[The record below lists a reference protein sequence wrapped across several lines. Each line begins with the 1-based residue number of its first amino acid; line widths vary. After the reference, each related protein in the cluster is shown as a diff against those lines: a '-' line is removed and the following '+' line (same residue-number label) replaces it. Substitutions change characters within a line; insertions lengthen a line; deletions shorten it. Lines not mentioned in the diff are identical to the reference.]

1 MLSKSL
7 SKLEMRAYAEMAW
20 GKGAVDVENLL
31 AVIERAN
38 ARSRVATQPGENMT
52 HHFHAVVS
60 IDHAEAVIFEFAKDD
75 VSEQHFKATDRQG
88 NIHHK
93 AGSVGSGH
101 THDSKTYLAAIVAA
115 LKPSHEI
122 LIVGH
127 GTAKDELA
135 SFIRD
140 QVPLLAPR
148 ILGVE
153 AMDKP
158 SKGQI
163 LAFAR
168 KFFESKDLTTPQI

>member
-1 MLSKSL
+1 
-7 SKLEMRAYAEMAW
+7 
-20 GKGAVDVENLL
+20 
-31 AVIERAN
+31 
-38 ARSRVATQPGENMT
+38 MT

-60 IDHAEAVIFEFAKDD
+60 IDHAEAVIYEFAAED
-75 VSEQHFKATDRQG
+75 VSEHRIKAADGQG

-101 THDSKTYLAAIVAA
+101 AHDGKAYLTAVAGA

-140 QVPLLAPR
+140 HVPLLAPR
-148 ILGVE
+148 IMGIE
-153 AMDKP
+153 AVDHP
-158 SKGQI
+158 SKGEI
-163 LAFAR
+163 IALAR
-168 KFFESKDLTTPQI
+168 KFFEAKDITTPQL

>member
-1 MLSKSL
+1 MWKIFLPL
-7 SKLEMRAYAEMAW
+7 F
-20 GKGAVDVENLL
+20 DL
-31 AVIERAN
+31 AD
-38 ARSRVATQPGENMT
+38 ARSRDAAQPGENMT

-60 IDHAEAVIFEFAKDD
+60 IDHAEATIFEFAEND
-75 VSEQHFKATDRQG
+75 VSEHRIKATDRQG

-101 THDSKTYLAAIVAA
+101 AHDSKSYLATVVNA

-140 QVPLLAPR
+140 HAPLLAPR
-148 ILGVE
+148 IVGVE
-153 AMDKP
+153 AVDQP
-158 SKGQI
+158 TKGEI

-168 KFFESKDLTTPQI
+168 KSFEGKDLTTPQN

>member
-1 MLSKSL
+1 M
-7 SKLEMRAYAEMAW
+7 
-20 GKGAVDVENLL
+20 
-31 AVIERAN
+31 
-38 ARSRVATQPGENMT
+38 P

-60 IDHAEAVIFEFAKDD
+60 IDHEEATVFEFAEND
-75 VSEQHFKATDRQG
+75 VTEHRIKTTDRQG

-101 THDSKTYLAAIVAA
+101 AHGSKTYLTAVAGA

-140 QVPLLAPR
+140 HAPLLAPR
-148 ILGVE
+148 IMGGE
-153 AMDKP
+153 AVDQP
-158 SKGQI
+158 TKGQI

-168 KFFESKDLTTPQI
+168 KFFASKDLMTPQI

>member
-1 MLSKSL
+1 
-7 SKLEMRAYAEMAW
+7 
-20 GKGAVDVENLL
+20 
-31 AVIERAN
+31 
-38 ARSRVATQPGENMT
+38 MT

-60 IDHAEAVIFEFAKDD
+60 IDHAEAVVFEFTENDM
-75 VSEQHFKATDRQG
+75 SEHRIKAADRQG

-101 THDSKTYLAAIVAA
+101 SHDSKSYLMAVVSA

-127 GTAKDELA
+127 GTAKDELV

-140 QVPLLAPR
+140 HAPLLAPR
-148 ILGVE
+148 IMGVE
-153 AMDKP
+153 TMDQA
-158 SKGQI
+158 SKGEI

-168 KFFESKDLTTPQI
+168 KFFESKDLMTPQL

>member
-1 MLSKSL
+1 
-7 SKLEMRAYAEMAW
+7 
-20 GKGAVDVENLL
+20 
-31 AVIERAN
+31 
-38 ARSRVATQPGENMT
+38 MT

-60 IDHAEAVIFEFAKDD
+60 IDHAEATVFEFAEND
-75 VSEQHFKATDRQG
+75 VSEHRIKATDRQG

-101 THDSKTYLAAIVAA
+101 AHDAKSYLASVVSA

-140 QVPLLAPR
+140 HVPLLAPR

-153 AMDKP
+153 TIDQP
-158 SKGQI
+158 SKGEI
-163 LAFAR
+163 LALAR
-168 KFFESKDLTTPQI
+168 KFFEAKDLTTPQL

>member
-1 MLSKSL
+1 M
-7 SKLEMRAYAEMAW
+7 
-20 GKGAVDVENLL
+20 
-31 AVIERAN
+31 
-38 ARSRVATQPGENMT
+38 P

-60 IDHAEAVIFEFAKDD
+60 IDHAEATIFEFAGRD
-75 VSEQHFKATDRQG
+75 VTEHRIKAADRQG

-101 THDSKTYLAAIVAA
+101 AHDSKAYLKAVVDG

-140 QVPLLAPR
+140 HAPLLAPR
-148 ILGVE
+148 IMGVE
-153 AMDKP
+153 AMDQP
-158 SKGQI
+158 TKGEI
-163 LAFAR
+163 LAFSR
-168 KFFESKDLTTPQI
+168 KFFAGKALMTP

>member
-1 MLSKSL
+1 
-7 SKLEMRAYAEMAW
+7 MA
-20 GKGAVDVENLL
+20 
-31 AVIERAN
+31 
-38 ARSRVATQPGENMT
+38 
-52 HHFHAVVS
+52 HHFHAVVA
-60 IDHAEAVIFEFAKDD
+60 IDHAEATVFEFTENE
-75 VSEQHFKATDRQG
+75 VSEHRIKAADRQG

-101 THDSKTYLAAIVAA
+101 AHDSKAYLTEVVGA

-140 QVPLLAPR
+140 HAPLLAPR
-148 ILGVE
+148 IMGVE
-153 AMDKP
+153 AIDQP
-158 SKGQI
+158 TKGQI

-168 KFFESKDLTTPQI
+168 RFFEAKDLTTPQL

>member
-1 MLSKSL
+1 M
-7 SKLEMRAYAEMAW
+7 
-20 GKGAVDVENLL
+20 
-31 AVIERAN
+31 
-38 ARSRVATQPGENMT
+38 P

-60 IDHAEAVIFEFAKDD
+60 IDHAEALIIEFALDS
-75 VSEQHFKATDRQG
+75 VGVVTEHRIRPADRQG

-101 THDSKTYLAAIVAA
+101 AHDSKSYLTAVTEA
-115 LKPSHEI
+115 LRPSHEI

-140 QVPLLAPR
+140 RVPALAPH
-148 ILGVE
+148 IMGVE
-153 AMDKP
+153 AIDQP
-158 SKGQI
+158 TKGEI

-168 KFFESKDLTTPQI
+168 KFFQAKDRTTPQL

>member
-1 MLSKSL
+1 M
-7 SKLEMRAYAEMAW
+7 
-20 GKGAVDVENLL
+20 
-31 AVIERAN
+31 
-38 ARSRVATQPGENMT
+38 P

-60 IDHAEAVIFEFAKDD
+60 IDHAEATVFEFAETD
-75 VSEQHFKATDRQG
+75 VTEHRIKAADRQG

-101 THDSKTYLAAIVAA
+101 EHDSKTYLTAVVGA

-140 QVPLLAPR
+140 HAPLLAPR
-148 ILGVE
+148 IMGVKTI
-153 AMDKP
+153 DQP
-158 SKGQI
+158 TKGEI

-168 KFFESKDLTTPQI
+168 KFFESKDLMTPQI

>member
-1 MLSKSL
+1 
-7 SKLEMRAYAEMAW
+7 
-20 GKGAVDVENLL
+20 
-31 AVIERAN
+31 
-38 ARSRVATQPGENMT
+38 MT

-60 IDHAEAVIFEFAKDD
+60 IDHAEATVFEFAQSD
-75 VSEQHFKATDRQG
+75 VSEHRIKAKDRQG

-93 AGSVGSGH
+93 AGSIGSGH
-101 THDSKTYLAAIVAA
+101 SHDGKSYLTEVAAA

-140 QVPLLAPR
+140 HVPLLAPH
-148 ILGVE
+148 IMGVE
-153 AMDKP
+153 AMDQ
-158 SKGQI
+158 STKGEI

-168 KFFESKDLTTPQI
+168 KFFEGKDLMTPQV